1 MNGVMAYHMLRAR
14 LLVLSLV
21 FLTAALA
28 CNHAPAGRLPV
39 YPVRGKVLYKG
50 NPLPGALVVFER
62 KGEATPAS
70 SASGTPA
77 PVHAT
82 GRVAADGT
90 FELMTY
96 QGNDGAPAGDYL
108 VGISSV
114 PPRSERGLFSSQDG
128 PISKGNPDVL
138 RGRFSDPKSS
148 GLLASVKEQDNVL
161 PPFELK

>member
-1 MNGVMAYHMLRAR
+1 MNGVMAYQMLRAR
-14 LLVLSLV
+14 LLVVLLV
-21 FLTAALA
+21 ILTTALA
-28 CNHAPAGRLPV
+28 CNQTPAERLPV
-39 YPVRGKVLYKG
+39 FPVKGKVLYKG

-62 KGEATPAS
+62 KGAVPERANAT
-70 SASGTPA
+70 GTAA
-77 PVHAT
+77 PIRAT
-82 GRVAADGT
+82 GRAAPDGT

-114 PPRSERGLFSSQDG
+114 PSKSERGLFSAHDG

-148 GLLASVKEQDNVL
+148 GLLASVKEQGNVL